1 MLLSVS
7 PFLVS
12 EAQRAFRA
20 PSRLL
25 FALLLVTTHL
35 SNIDAVAR
43 PLDPPAPAP
52 GSSAPIQFIHVN
64 FPPAP
69 APANSPAPGPIRFV
83 HHDLHEFDP
92 AQAAPATPLFV
103 HTHSHGYISNDI
115 TLHGHRTKDGDMSV
129 YLSIGDDKLCGVQC
143 PTTETSTL
151 LGFAHFLDSRHGRA
165 GIIHSACAAE
175 QGHCEPTWDHAARIM
190 TMLLSV
196 HTITQ
201 PTFDSWSEKL
211 RYAKETAEIP
221 QTKWHEWDTQRRLKN
236 ALTRLWELEIFLVEY
251 VTAQG
256 NEDKTGTVCLLFD
269 SNPYGLK
276 LELEMGNSVV
286 MEGDPTLIGDATFA
300 DTKSKDDFHTFA
312 TITWTRSHGSG
323 YPTITGDGFS
333 VVGCTSGV
341 RRVAFA
347 QARRKKRG
355 EDGGVEEAEEGE
367 AYRAANGALPK

>member
-103 HTHSHGYISNDI
+103 HTHSHGL
-115 TLHGHRTKDGDMSV
+115 TAL
-129 YLSIGDDKLCGVQC
+129 
-143 PTTETSTL
+143 E
-151 LGFAHFLDSRHGRA
+151 SRYHA
-165 GIIHSACAAE
+165 
-175 QGHCEPTWDHAARIM
+175 TWSSD
-190 TMLLSV
+190 
-196 HTITQ
+196 
-201 PTFDSWSEKL
+201 
-211 RYAKETAEIP
+211 
-221 QTKWHEWDTQRRLKN
+221 RL
-236 ALTRLWELEIFLVEY
+236 LWEAKGSHARPFL
-251 VTAQG
+251 T
-256 NEDKTGTVCLLFD
+256 D
-269 SNPYGLK
+269 
-276 LELEMGNSVV
+276 
-286 MEGDPTLIGDATFA
+286 
-300 DTKSKDDFHTFA
+300 
-312 TITWTRSHGSG
+312 
-323 YPTITGDGFS
+323 
-333 VVGCTSGV
+333 
-341 RRVAFA
+341 
-347 QARRKKRG
+347 
-355 EDGGVEEAEEGE
+355 
-367 AYRAANGALPK
+367 